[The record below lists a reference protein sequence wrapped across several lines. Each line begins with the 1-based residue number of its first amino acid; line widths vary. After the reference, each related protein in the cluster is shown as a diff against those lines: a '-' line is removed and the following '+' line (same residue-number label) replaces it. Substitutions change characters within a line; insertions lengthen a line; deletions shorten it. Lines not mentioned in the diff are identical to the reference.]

1 MPTELPPPRDDQT
14 NRSNLAAIIIVI
26 VLVVGGVWLFHA
38 LNAAN
43 DKLNCVASGRRD
55 CDHADQ

>member
-1 MPTELPPPRDDQT
+1 MPTDIKPPRE
-14 NRSNLAAIIIVI
+14 NESSRPKIVA
-26 VLVVGGVWLFHA
+26 LVFVALLIAGCLWVFHS
-38 LNAAN
+38 LNSAN

>member
-1 MPTELPPPRDDQT
+1 MPTDIKPPRENED
-14 NRSNLAAIIIVI
+14 NRPKIIALVFVALLVI
-26 VLVVGGVWLFHA
+26 GGIWLFTS